1 MWDGGGWKLFDFSLL
16 YFSLIKSCFSA
27 GNTGLYQDWMAPL
40 LLPVAFLLRITMC
53 LLSQHLQTSFMYSM
67 WKLDNWE
74 NGPCSRHSLFLEDT
88 KNFLGRL
95 LGYLSPLHH
104 PPIHQNHH
112 RLLFIVPGTFLILFV
127 LPCCSG
133 LTGTFVMPYLYLY
146 CHCNH
151 MLVILTGEVWCTPP
165 R

>member
-1 MWDGGGWKLFDFSLL
+1 MTVPFLTETYIWPCMWDGGGWKLFDFSLL

-53 LLSQHLQTSFMYSM
+53 LLSQRLQTSFMYSM

-74 NGPCSRHSLFLEDT
+74 NGPCSIHSPFPEDT

-112 RLLFIVPGTFLILFV
+112 RLLFIVPGTVLILFFTM
-127 LPCCSG
+127 LQW
-133 LTGTFVMPYLYLY
+133 FNRYF
-146 CHCNH
+146 CHAIS
-151 MLVILTGEVWCTPP
+151 ILILSL
-165 R
+165 